1 MNETVIKLKKIK
13 KLNKPI
19 AIVGLPGIGNV
30 GKLVAEHLR
39 RELKAKKIGVI
50 YSPHFPHQAIML
62 KSGRIRLVSN
72 SIYLSRAKTAKAHDI
87 IILTGDV
94 QAVTTEGQYAVNSKI
109 FETLKTTLGCQ
120 FIYTIG
126 GYNLGNMPTDKKR
139 VFGNVTSKGVI
150 ERFKKTNVIFG
161 ESRGLI
167 WGSAGLIIAFARMD
181 HFDGA
186 CLMGETNLLEFDAGA
201 AKAVI
206 VELSKVLDIRI
217 NTDNLDRIIKQTE
230 QAMKQMQQMQAE
242 QDPMGGIPMPLP
254 QGTQPQG
261 SEHRPSYIR

>member
-1 MNETVIKLKKIK
+1 MNETLVKLKKIK
-13 KLNKPI
+13 KPNRPI

-62 KSGRIRLVSN
+62 KSGRVRLVSN
-72 SIYLSRAKTAKAHDI
+72 SIYLSRAKSAKASDI

-94 QAVTTEGQYAVNSKI
+94 QAVSTEGQYAVNSKI
-109 FETLKTTLGCQ
+109 FETLKTVLGCQ

-126 GYNLGNMPTDKKR
+126 GYNMGGMPSDKKR
-139 VFGNVTSKGVI
+139 VFGNATSKNVI
-150 ERFKKTNVIFG
+150 DRFKKTNILFG

-181 HFDGA
+181 HLDGA

-206 VELSKVLDIRI
+206 IELSKVLEMRV
-217 NTDNLDRIIKQTE
+217 NTDNLDKIIKQTE
-230 QAMKQMQQMQAE
+230 EAMKQMQQLQTE
-242 QDPMGGIPMPLP
+242 QDPMGGVLPLP
-254 QGTQPQG
+254 QGAQQQG
-261 SEHRPSYIR
+261 GEHRPSYIR